1 MRVFPVVL
9 PSGER
14 YWTVLD
20 EQLAVVD
27 AADAFL
33 RHVRFGRD
41 QAELTTKAYASSV
54 VLFLRWC
61 GRTARDWRA
70 AAGDLSLFITW
81 LRFAPRELTGA
92 EAPAPGTA
100 LVLAGPGAEPV
111 RSPARIA
118 SVLVGVRAFL
128 CHAVKIGAAPP
139 DLLPLLYEIGDIRD
153 LPLEARGPGRPMAFR
168 LKAQHRVGVPRTRRD
183 RAADEEVLALLR
195 ACRCARDRFIVVLLA
210 RAGLRRGEA
219 AGLRRSD
226 MHFMPDSAALGC
238 AVQGAHVHVV
248 RRLNANGA
256 WAKSVRQRWVPADS
270 LVVQAYDQYVMER
283 LALPHG
289 DLSDFV
295 LVNLFRGRLGE
306 PVSVDAVTELFG
318 RLGDRAGLPRSVTA
332 HMLRHGFASSL
343 ADSGATVDEIAE
355 LLGHSRLSSSDRYL
369 HPADQRLRE
378 AVNRVAAPASMLAGG
393 R

>member
-1 MRVFPVVL
+1 MFPVVL

-20 EQLAVVD
+20 EQLAVVE

-33 RHVRFGRD
+33 RHARFGRD
-41 QAELTTKAYASSV
+41 QAELTTKAYASAV
-54 VLFLRWC
+54 ALFLRWC

-92 EAPAPGTA
+92 EAPVPGTA

-128 CHAVKIGAAPP
+128 CHAVEIGAAPA
-139 DLLPLLYEIGDIRD
+139 DLLPLLYEVGDIRD
-153 LPLEARGPGRPMAFR
+153 LPLEARGSGRPMACR
-168 LKAQHRVGVPRTRRD
+168 LKAQHRVSVPRTRRD

-195 ACRCARDRFIVVLLA
+195 ACGCARDRFIVVLLA

-256 WAKSVRQRWVPADS
+256 WAKSVRQRD
-270 LVVQAYDQYVMER
+270 
-283 LALPHG
+283 
-289 DLSDFV
+289 
-295 LVNLFRGRLGE
+295 
-306 PVSVDAVTELFG
+306 
-318 RLGDRAGLPRSVTA
+318 
-332 HMLRHGFASSL
+332 
-343 ADSGATVDEIAE
+343 
-355 LLGHSRLSSSDRYL
+355 
-369 HPADQRLRE
+369 
-378 AVNRVAAPASMLAGG
+378 
-393 R
+393 

>member
-9 PSGER
+9 SSGER

-20 EQLAVVD
+20 EQLAVVEV
-27 AADAFL
+27 ADAFL

-41 QAELTTKAYASSV
+41 QAELTTKAYASAV
-54 VLFLRWC
+54 ALFLRWC

-81 LRFAPRELTGA
+81 LKFAPQELTGT

-139 DLLPLLYEIGDIRD
+139 DQLSLLYEIGDIRD
-153 LPLEARGPGRPMAFR
+153 LPLEARGSGRTVAYR
-168 LKAQHRVGVPRTRRD
+168 LKAQHRVSVPRRRRD
-183 RAADEEVLALLR
+183 RAADEQVLALLR

-226 MHFMPDSAALGC
+226 MHFLPDSAALGC
-238 AVQGAHVHVV
+238 TVQGAHVHVV

-295 LVNLFRGRLGE
+295 LVNLFRGRLGQ
-306 PVSVDAVTELFG
+306 PMSVDAATELFE
-318 RLGDRAGLPRSVTA
+318 RLGERAGLPRPVTA
-332 HMLRHGFASSL
+332 HMLRHGFASNL

-355 LLGHSRLSSSDRYL
+355 LLGHYRLSSSDPYL

-378 AVNRVAAPASMLAGG
+378 AVDRVAAPARLAEGA

>member
-1 MRVFPVVL
+1 MRSCGTCG
-9 PSGER
+9 SGGIR
-14 YWTVLD
+14 
-20 EQLAVVD
+20 
-27 AADAFL
+27 
-33 RHVRFGRD
+33 RD
-41 QAELTTKAYASSV
+41 QAELTTKAYASAV
-54 VLFLRWC
+54 ALFLRWC
-61 GRTARDWRA
+61 GRTGRDRRA

-81 LRFAPRELTGA
+81 LKFAPQELTGT

-100 LVLAGPGAEPV
+100 LVLPGPGAEPV

-128 CHAVKIGAAPP
+128 CYAVKIGAAPP
-139 DLLPLLYEIGDIRD
+139 DQLPLLYEIGDVRD
-153 LPLEARGPGRPMAFR
+153 LPLEARGSGRPVACR
-168 LKAQHRVGVPRTRRD
+168 LKAQHRVSVPRRRRD

-195 ACRCARDRFIVVLLA
+195 ACRCARDRFIVMLLA

-238 AVQGAHVHVV
+238 TVQGAHVHVV

-256 WAKSVRQRWVPADS
+256 WAKSVRQRWVPVDG
-270 LVVQAYDQYVMER
+270 LVVRAYDQYVMER

-318 RLGDRAGLPRSVTA
+318 RLGERAGLPRSVTA
-332 HMLRHGFASSL
+332 HMLRHGFASNL
-343 ADSGATVDEIAE
+343 AD
-355 LLGHSRLSSSDRYL
+355 
-369 HPADQRLRE
+369 
-378 AVNRVAAPASMLAGG
+378 GG
-393 R
+393 RRWTRSRNCWGTTACPAATGTSTPLTSVCVRPSTVSRRRPACWQAAGERAGAGARGARRPAGR